1 VLAFL
6 GLAYSFYPYVVPDEL
21 TIYQAASAP
30 ESLKIILVGTVIV
43 LPMILGYTA
52 LSYVVF
58 RGKASLLNYDLIVQK
73 PAPEETAVAKRPR

>member
-1 VLAFL
+1 M
-6 GLAYSFYPYVVPDEL
+6 VPDQL

-58 RGKASLLNYDLIVQK
+58 RGKASLLNYDLIVQN
-73 PAPEETAVAKRPR
+73 PAPEETVAMQPPR